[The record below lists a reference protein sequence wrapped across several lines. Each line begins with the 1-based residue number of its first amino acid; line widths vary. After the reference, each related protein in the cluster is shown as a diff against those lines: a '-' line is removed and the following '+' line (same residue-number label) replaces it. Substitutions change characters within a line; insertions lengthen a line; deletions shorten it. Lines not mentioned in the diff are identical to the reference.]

1 MYAVIETG
9 GKQYRVELGT
19 EIEIDRLEAAPGETI
34 ELGRVLLLADG
45 DEAQIGRPVVDGATV
60 SASVVRQD
68 RADKIVVF
76 KYRPKAR
83 RRVKHGHRQDLTI
96 VRVSDIV
103 FNGRSAA
110 KEAEAQAREAEAAR
124 KKAEEE
130 AARKAAADRALAD
143 KLERERQAAEA
154 AAAEEKKKKAAKPA
168 RGRAKATETG
178 AKAKPEPEAAE
189 PEPEAAEPEAAE
201 DETAPRTTSRR
212 RAKADADA
220 AAATDAEA
228 TDGQVE
234 ATDTTEQIKP
244 EPKRSRTKKEE

>member
-154 AAAEEKKKKAAKPA
+154 AAAEEKKKAAKAA

-234 ATDTTEQIKP
+234 ATDRTEQIKP

>member
-45 DEAQIGRPVVDGATV
+45 DEAQVGRPIVDGATV

-68 RADKIVVF
+68 RGDKIVVF

-83 RRVKHGHRQDLTI
+83 RRVKRGHRQELTL

-110 KEAEAQAREAEAAR
+110 SEAEAQAREADAERKVAEQEAA
-124 KKAEEE
+124 K
-130 AARKAAADRALAD
+130 KAAADRALAE
-143 KLERERQAAEA
+143 KLEREQKAAEA
-154 AAAEEKKKKAAKPA
+154 AEQKAEAKAKPA
-168 RGRAKATETG
+168 RSR
-178 AKAKPEPEAAE
+178 KAKAAE
-189 PEPEAAEPEAAE
+189 PA
-201 DETAPRTTSRR
+201 T
-212 RAKADADA
+212 DADA
-220 AAATDAEA
+220 EVEATEAEATEAQAADAEA
-228 TDGQVE
+228 IDAIEPTE
-234 ATDTTEQIKP
+234 ADDQP
-244 EPKRSRTKKEE
+244 APKRSRKEKDE

>member
-45 DEAQIGRPVVDGATV
+45 DDAQVGRPIVDGATV

-68 RADKIVVF
+68 RGAKIVVF

-83 RRVKHGHRQDLTI
+83 RRVKHGHRQELTI

-110 KEAEAQAREAEAAR
+110 SEAEAQAREADAERRAAEKEAAT
-124 KKAEEE
+124 
-130 AARKAAADRALAD
+130 KAAADKALVE
-143 KLERERQAAEA
+143 KLEREQKASEAAEQK
-154 AAAEEKKKKAAKPA
+154 AEAKAKPA
-168 RGRAKATETG
+168 RSR
-178 AKAKPEPEAAE
+178 KP
-189 PEPEAAEPEAAE
+189 
-201 DETAPRTTSRR
+201 
-212 RAKADADA
+212 KADQPAP
-220 AAATDAEA
+220 
-228 TDGQVE
+228 E
-234 ATDTTEQIKP
+234 ATDTEAEAGGAEATQPAATEGEAP
-244 EPKRSRTKKEE
+244 EATEAEAADVTEAQAPTETDEQSAPRRSRSKKDE